1 MIRFRMT
8 PVGATNSIL
17 LLLLLGGRAKV
28 YVRYDQKEITIT
40 TCL

>member
-28 YVRYDQKEITIT
+28 RT
-40 TCL
+40 L